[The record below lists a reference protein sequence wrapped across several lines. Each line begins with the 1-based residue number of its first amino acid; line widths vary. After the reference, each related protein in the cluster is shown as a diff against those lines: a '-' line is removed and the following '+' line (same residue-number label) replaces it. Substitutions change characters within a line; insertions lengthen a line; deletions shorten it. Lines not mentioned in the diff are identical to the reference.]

1 MYFIKKNL
9 INIIICV
16 LAFGVIGTAVNF
28 FIPPSSTTYEEYYTL
43 ESGLEPNSI
52 ANLNIQ
58 LNETVNNASD
68 NIRVASV
75 EGQSGSDMLKLVI
88 GTESGINYNS
98 IHAQAM
104 DIIAGEGI
112 VTADSA
118 GLNTFETPNTA
129 LKLIIILISLLI
141 GAAAGIIIALN
152 NRNIS
157 TEEDIQHYLG
167 ERTLGTF

>member
-9 INIIICV
+9 LNIIICV

-28 FIPPSSTTYEEYYTL
+28 LIPPSGTTYEEYYTL

-58 LNETVNNASD
+58 LNETVNIASE
-68 NIRVASV
+68 NIKVASV
-75 EGQSGSDMLKLVI
+75 DGAATSNILQLEINTEPGIEYISIQNQVMELISEEGLVVSDSTVFELYETSNTLLK
-88 GTESGINYNS
+88 G
-98 IHAQAM
+98 
-104 DIIAGEGI
+104 
-112 VTADSA
+112 
-118 GLNTFETPNTA
+118 
-129 LKLIIILISLLI
+129 IIILMSLLI
-141 GAAAGIIIALN
+141 GTAVGVVIALN
-152 NRNIS
+152 NKNIN

>member
-9 INIIICV
+9 LNIVICI

-28 FIPPSSTTYEEYYTL
+28 FIPPSGTTYEEYYTL
-43 ESGLEPNSI
+43 ESELAPNTI

-58 LNETVNNASD
+58 LNETINNASE
-68 NIRVASV
+68 NIKVADV
-75 EGQSGSDMLKLVI
+75 EGQSGSNLLQLTVN
-88 GTESGINYNS
+88 TEAGIEHVS
-98 IHAQAM
+98 IQNQVM
-104 DIIAGEGI
+104 DLLSEEGMA
-112 VTADSA
+112 VADSVVFEIYSEQ
-118 GLNTFETPNTA
+118 NTL
-129 LKLIIILISLLI
+129 LKALIILLSLLI
-141 GAAAGIIIALN
+141 GAAVGVMTALN

>member
-9 INIIICV
+9 LNIIICV

-28 FIPPSSTTYEEYYTL
+28 FIPPSGTTYEEYYTL

-58 LNETVNNASD
+58 LNETVNNASE
-68 NIRVASV
+68 NIKVANL
-75 EGQSGSDMLKLVI
+75 EGQSESNIVKLTINTEAGIEYVSIQNQVMDLLTEEGMVI
-88 GTESGINYNS
+88 T
-98 IHAQAM
+98 
-104 DIIAGEGI
+104 
-112 VTADSA
+112 DS
-118 GLNTFETPNTA
+118 NVFEMYSEQNTA
-129 LKLIIILISLLI
+129 LKLIIIVISLLV
-141 GAAAGIIIALN
+141 GAAVGIITALN

>member
-9 INIIICV
+9 LNIIICV

-28 FIPPSSTTYEEYYTL
+28 LIPPSGTTYEEYYTL

-58 LNETVNNASD
+58 LNETVNIASE
-68 NIRVASV
+68 NIKVASV
-75 EGQSGSDMLKLVI
+75 DGAATSNILQLEINTEPGIEYISIQNQVMDLISEEGLVVSDSTVFELYETSNTLLK
-88 GTESGINYNS
+88 G
-98 IHAQAM
+98 
-104 DIIAGEGI
+104 
-112 VTADSA
+112 
-118 GLNTFETPNTA
+118 
-129 LKLIIILISLLI
+129 IIILMSLLI
-141 GAAAGIIIALN
+141 GTAVGVVIALN
-152 NRNIS
+152 NKNIN

>member
-9 INIIICV
+9 LNIVICI

-28 FIPPSSTTYEEYYTL
+28 FIPPSGTTYEEYYTL
-43 ESGLEPNSI
+43 ESELAPNTI

-58 LNETVNNASD
+58 LNETINNATE
-68 NIRVASV
+68 NIKVADV
-75 EGQSGSDMLKLVI
+75 EGQSGSNILQLTINTEAGIEHVSIQNQVMDLLSEEGLFVSDSVVFEIYAEQNTLLK
-88 GTESGINYNS
+88 
-98 IHAQAM
+98 A
-104 DIIAGEGI
+104 
-112 VTADSA
+112 
-118 GLNTFETPNTA
+118 
-129 LKLIIILISLLI
+129 LIILMALLI
-141 GAAAGIIIALN
+141 GAAVGIMTALN

>member
-9 INIIICV
+9 LNIIICV

-118 GLNTFETPNTA
+118 GLNTFETANTA

>member
-9 INIIICV
+9 LNIIICV

-28 FIPPSSTTYEEYYTL
+28 FIPPSGTTYEEYYTL

-58 LNETVNNASD
+58 LNETVNNASE
-68 NIRVASV
+68 NIKVANI
-75 EGQSGSDMLKLVI
+75 EGQSGSNIVKLTINTEAGIEYVSIQNQVMDLLTEERMVI
-88 GTESGINYNS
+88 T
-98 IHAQAM
+98 
-104 DIIAGEGI
+104 
-112 VTADSA
+112 DSKV
-118 GLNTFETPNTA
+118 FEMYSEQNTA
-129 LKLIIILISLLI
+129 LKLIIISISLLV
-141 GAAAGIIIALN
+141 GAAVGIITALN

>member
-9 INIIICV
+9 LNIIICV

-58 LNETVNNASD
+58 LNETVNNASE
-68 NIRVASV
+68 NIKVASV
-75 EGQSGSDMLKLVI
+75 EGQSGSNMLKLVVS
-88 GTESGINYNS
+88 TESGINYNS

-104 DIIAGEGI
+104 DVIAESGI
-112 VTADSA
+112 VTADSS
-118 GLNTFETPNTA
+118 GINTFESPNTA
-129 LKLIIILISLLI
+129 LKVIIILISLLI
-141 GAAAGIIIALN
+141 GAVVGIFTALN

>member
-9 INIIICV
+9 LNIIICV

-43 ESGLEPNSI
+43 ENGLEPNSI

-58 LNETVNNASD
+58 LNETVNNVSE
-68 NIRVASV
+68 NIKVASV
-75 EGQSGSDMLKLVI
+75 EGQSGSDILSLI
-88 GTESGINYNS
+88 INTEAGINYNS

-104 DIIAGEGI
+104 DIIADEGI
-112 VTADSA
+112 VTADNA
-118 GLNTFETPNTA
+118 GMNMYETPNTA
-129 LKLIIILISLLI
+129 LKSLIILMSLLI
-141 GAAAGIIIALN
+141 GAAIGIIMALN

>member
-9 INIIICV
+9 LNIIICV
-16 LAFGVIGTAVNF
+16 LAFGVIATVVNF
-28 FIPPSSTTYEEYYTL
+28 FIPPSGTTYEEYYTL

-58 LNETVNNASD
+58 LNETVNNASE
-68 NIRVASV
+68 NIKVASV
-75 EGQSGSDMLKLVI
+75 EGQSGSNMLKLVI
-88 GTESGINYNS
+88 STESGINYNS
-98 IHAQAM
+98 IYAQAM
-104 DIIAGEGI
+104 DIIAESGI
-112 VTADSA
+112 VTADSS
-118 GLNTFETPNTA
+118 GMNTFESPNTA
-129 LKLIIILISLLI
+129 LKVIIILISLLI
-141 GAAAGIIIALN
+141 GAVVGIFTALN

>member
-9 INIIICV
+9 LNIIICV

-28 FIPPSSTTYEEYYTL
+28 FIPPSGTTYEEYYTL
-43 ESGLEPNSI
+43 ESGLEPNTI

-58 LNETVNNASD
+58 LNTSVNNASE
-68 NIRVASV
+68 NIKVASV
-75 EGQSGSDMLKLVI
+75 DGEASSNILQLEINTEPGIEYTSIQSQVMDLLSEEGLVVSDSTV
-88 GTESGINYNS
+88 
-98 IHAQAM
+98 
-104 DIIAGEGI
+104 
-112 VTADSA
+112 
-118 GLNTFETPNTA
+118 FELYETQNTA
-129 LKLIIILISLLI
+129 LKTIIILISLLI
-141 GAAAGIIIALN
+141 GAAVGILTAMN

>member
-16 LAFGVIGTAVNF
+16 LAFGVIGTVVNF
-28 FIPPSSTTYEEYYTL
+28 FIPPSSITYEEYYTL
-43 ESGLEPNSI
+43 ESGLEPNTI

-58 LNETVNNASD
+58 LNETVNNTSD
-68 NIRVASV
+68 NIKVAGV
-75 EGQSGSDMLKLVI
+75 EGQSGSDILKLI
-88 GTESGINYNS
+88 ISTESGITYNS

-104 DIIAGEGI
+104 DIIDGEGL
-112 VTADSA
+112 VTGDSTGQNIFEISNT
-118 GLNTFETPNTA
+118 GL
-129 LKLIIILISLLI
+129 KVIIILITLLI
-141 GAAAGIIIALN
+141 GLAVGIITALN
-152 NRNIS
+152 NRNVN

>member
-9 INIIICV
+9 LNIIICV

-28 FIPPSSTTYEEYYTL
+28 LIPPSGTTYEEYYTL

-58 LNETVNNASD
+58 LNETVNIASE
-68 NIRVASV
+68 NIKVASV
-75 EGQSGSDMLKLVI
+75 DGAATSNILQLEINTEPGIEYISIQNQVMDLISEEGLVVTDSTVFELYETSNTLLK
-88 GTESGINYNS
+88 G
-98 IHAQAM
+98 
-104 DIIAGEGI
+104 
-112 VTADSA
+112 
-118 GLNTFETPNTA
+118 
-129 LKLIIILISLLI
+129 IIILMSLLI
-141 GAAAGIIIALN
+141 GTAVGVVIALN
-152 NRNIS
+152 NKNIN

>member
-9 INIIICV
+9 LNIIICV

-28 FIPPSSTTYEEYYTL
+28 FIPPSGTTYEEYYTL
-43 ESGLEPNSI
+43 ESGLEPNTI

-58 LNETVNNASD
+58 LNTSVNNASE
-68 NIRVASV
+68 NIKVASIDGEASSNILQLEINTEPGIEYTSIQSQV
-75 EGQSGSDMLKLVI
+75 MDLLSEEGLVVSDSTV
-88 GTESGINYNS
+88 
-98 IHAQAM
+98 
-104 DIIAGEGI
+104 
-112 VTADSA
+112 
-118 GLNTFETPNTA
+118 FELYETQNTA
-129 LKLIIILISLLI
+129 LKTIIILISLLI
-141 GAAAGIIIALN
+141 GAAVGILTAMN

>member
-9 INIIICV
+9 LNIVICI

-28 FIPPSSTTYEEYYTL
+28 FIPPSGTTYEEYYTL
-43 ESGLEPNSI
+43 ESELAPNTI

-58 LNETVNNASD
+58 LNETINNASE
-68 NIRVASV
+68 NIKVADV
-75 EGQSGSDMLKLVI
+75 TGQSGSNILQLTIHTEAGIEYISIQNQVMDML
-88 GTESGINYNS
+88 TE
-98 IHAQAM
+98 
-104 DIIAGEGI
+104 EGLA
-112 VTADSA
+112 VSDSVVFEMYTEQ
-118 GLNTFETPNTA
+118 NTL
-129 LKLIIILISLLI
+129 LKALIILLSLLI
-141 GAAAGIIIALN
+141 GAAVGIMTALN